1 VPAETRASLSFH
13 MATGPHP
20 PTSCTQSRYSTLL
33 PLRSPT
39 IAPQVRSRATI
50 AIISP
55 TPMLS
60 MQDHTPENEYP
71 TLERIRSTATAIA
84 PFINATPV
92 QSWRERELEALLGAD
107 TELFLKLEL
116 FQRSGSFKVRG
127 VIANMLALSRDALAR
142 GVTAVSAGNH
152 AIAVAYGAHAL
163 GTSAKV
169 VMLRSANPA
178 RVAAAE
184 AYGAEVLIAPDGPTG
199 FEMVER
205 IAVEE
210 QRAFVHPFEGPL
222 TALGSATLGLEVAE
236 AMPDLDAV
244 VVGVGGGGLA
254 GGASAAIKLVQP
266 RCRIYGVEPIGADS
280 MHRSF
285 AAGSPQRLESID
297 TIADSLAPP
306 MSLPYSFALCRANL
320 DQLVKVSDRQIR
332 DAMGVLFRE
341 MKLAVEPGGAAAT
354 AALLGPLAAEL
365 RGKRVVVIVC
375 GSNIDLATFNAL
387 MPTADQR

>member
-1 VPAETRASLSFH
+1 MH
-13 MATGPHP
+13 DHP
-20 PTSCTQSRYSTLL
+20 PD
-33 PLRSPT
+33 
-39 IAPQVRSRATI
+39 I
-50 AIISP
+50 
-55 TPMLS
+55 
-60 MQDHTPENEYP
+60 EYP
-71 TLERIRSTATAIA
+71 TLERIRATATAIA

-92 QSWRERELEALLGAD
+92 QRWRERELEARLGGA
-107 TELFLKLEL
+107 TEVFLKLEL

-127 VIANMLALSRDALAR
+127 VIANMLALSREALKR

-184 AYGAEVLIAPDGPTG
+184 AYGAEVVIAPDGPSG

-205 IAVEE
+205 IATEE
-210 QRAFVHPFEGPL
+210 HRAFVHPFEGPL
-222 TALGSATLGLEVAE
+222 TALGSATLGLELAE
-236 AMPDLDAV
+236 SLPNLDAV
-244 VVGVGGGGLA
+244 VIGVGGGGLA

-266 RCRIYGVEPIGADS
+266 NCRIFGVEPVGADS

-285 AAGSPQRLESID
+285 AAGSPQRLDSID

-306 MSLPYSFALCRANL
+306 MSLPYSYALCRAHL
-320 DQLVKVSDRQIR
+320 DQLAKVNDRQIR

-354 AALLGPLAAEL
+354 AAVLGPLAAEL
-365 RGKRVVVIVC
+365 RGKRIAIIVC
-375 GSNIDLATFNAL
+375 GSNIDASTFSAL
-387 MPTADQR
+387 MPTNGSQ

>member
-1 VPAETRASLSFH
+1 
-13 MATGPHP
+13 
-20 PTSCTQSRYSTLL
+20 
-33 PLRSPT
+33 
-39 IAPQVRSRATI
+39 
-50 AIISP
+50 
-55 TPMLS
+55 MLS
-60 MQDHTPENEYP
+60 MQDHPPENEYP
-71 TLERIRSTATAIA
+71 TLERIRSTAKAIA

-92 QSWRERELEALLGAD
+92 QRWRERELEALLGAD
-107 TELFLKLEL
+107 TQVILKLEL

-127 VIANMLALSRDALAR
+127 VISNMLALSRDALAR

-169 VMLRSANPA
+169 VMLRTANPA

-205 IAVEE
+205 IAAEE
-210 QRAFVHPFEGPL
+210 RRAFVHPFEGPL
-222 TALGSATLGLEVAE
+222 TALGSATLGLELAE
-236 AMPDLDAV
+236 SVPNLDAV

-254 GGASAAIKLVQP
+254 GGASAAIKLLQP
-266 RCRIYGVEPIGADS
+266 QCRIYGVEPVGADS

-306 MSLPYSFALCRANL
+306 MSLPYSFALCHANL

-365 RGKRVVVIVC
+365 RGKRVGVIVC

-387 MPTADQR
+387 VPTADAG